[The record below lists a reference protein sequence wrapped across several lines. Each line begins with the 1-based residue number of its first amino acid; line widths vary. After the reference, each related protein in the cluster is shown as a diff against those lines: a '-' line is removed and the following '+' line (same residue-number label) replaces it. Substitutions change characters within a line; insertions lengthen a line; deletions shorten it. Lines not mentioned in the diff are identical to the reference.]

1 MKSLETAEEMAKRLS
16 NGSIVQ
22 LPFPDKQIDNSF
34 CVKCEGCNVCK
45 INFCFKW
52 FLLLILL
59 NTVFVYFQ
67 NLTTYETFLF
77 Y

>member
-45 INFCFKW
+45 IN
-52 FLLLILL
+52 L
-59 NTVFVYFQ
+59 
-67 NLTTYETFLF
+67 
-77 Y
+77 